1 MDTNVKETTQHV
13 QPDSPGR
20 KAALFLER
28 AEARIKR
35 HQKQLGDCSHF
46 PFENCPECGGED
58 LRQDLL
64 ALYTAAA

>member
-1 MDTNVKETTQHV
+1 MDPRIKETPQPI

-28 AEARIKR
+28 AEARVKR
-35 HQKQLGDCSHF
+35 HQEQLRQCKNL

-58 LRQDLL
+58 LRLDLVAML
-64 ALYTAAA
+64 TRK